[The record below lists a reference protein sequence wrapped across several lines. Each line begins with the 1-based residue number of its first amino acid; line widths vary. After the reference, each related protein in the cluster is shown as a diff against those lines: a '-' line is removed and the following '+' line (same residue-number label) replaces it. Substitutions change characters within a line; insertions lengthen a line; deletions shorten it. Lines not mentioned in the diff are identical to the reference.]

1 MSDAPAAQRG
11 SPNSGT
17 AGRIGVLIPSLEG
30 GGTERSML
38 NLAKAFIERG
48 RKVDLVV
55 CRMKGAYVDS
65 IPSAAR
71 LVALGSAGRV
81 RGRLAALRANLANPL
96 PVTRAALLPRKAASE
111 IEYIASLKNY
121 ILEREPDVVLS
132 AMTYANLTAL
142 WAKHAAGS
150 RVPVVVSER
159 IVLSRHCE
167 NDACRNQWRWRYLP
181 ALVRQSY
188 PRADAVVAVSHQV
201 ADDLAQI
208 TGLLDERITTI
219 YNPVVDQS
227 LLTQATEPL
236 SHRWFDPAEPPVIL
250 GVGRLTEQ
258 KDFATLIKAFAR
270 VRACKD
276 VRLVILGEGRQ
287 HQLLNTLVAELGL
300 QGAVD
305 MPGFVKN
312 PFSYMAKAAMLVLSS
327 KYEGLPGVLIQA
339 LACGCPVVSTD
350 CPGGAAEILDDGRY
364 GPLVSVGD
372 VDALARAIDGVLKH
386 PPGKAMLV
394 ARSQMFSVDQAAST
408 YLDLL
413 DKIVAAARPAT
424 GND

>member
-1 MSDAPAAQRG
+1 
-11 SPNSGT
+11 
-17 AGRIGVLIPSLEG
+17 
-30 GGTERSML
+30 
-38 NLAKAFIERG
+38 
-48 RKVDLVV
+48 
-55 CRMKGAYVDS
+55 
-65 IPSAAR
+65 
-71 LVALGSAGRV
+71 
-81 RGRLAALRANLANPL
+81 
-96 PVTRAALLPRKAASE
+96 
-111 IEYIASLKNY
+111 
-121 ILEREPDVVLS
+121 
-132 AMTYANLTAL
+132 
-142 WAKHAAGS
+142 
-150 RVPVVVSER
+150 
-159 IVLSRHCE
+159 
-167 NDACRNQWRWRYLP
+167 
-181 ALVRQSY
+181 LVRQSY

-236 SHRWFDPAEPPVIL
+236 SHHWFDPAEPPVIL

-258 KDFATLIKAFAR
+258 KDFATLIRAFAR

-312 PFSYMAKAAMLVLSS
+312 PFPYMAKAAMLVLSS

-350 CPGGAAEILDDGRY
+350 CPGGAAEILDNGRY

-386 PPGKAMLV
+386 PPGKAMLT